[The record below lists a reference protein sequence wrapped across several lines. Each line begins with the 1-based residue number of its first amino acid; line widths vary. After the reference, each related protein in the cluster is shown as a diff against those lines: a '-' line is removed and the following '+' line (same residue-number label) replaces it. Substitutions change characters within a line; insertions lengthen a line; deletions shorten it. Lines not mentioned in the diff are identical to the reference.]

1 MSAYD
6 DCAFDRCSIGD
17 TDYDKAQVRMISGN
31 FIDTCDYMRAA

>member
-17 TDYDKAQVRMISGN
+17 TDYDKAQVLHACRMLHV
-31 FIDTCDYMRAA
+31 A